1 MRFAGRLPRRSGEVG
16 MTWRHIL
23 LAASLVLASPAV
35 AADQASI
42 RDFAG
47 DWRGVEVTK
56 NDQALAATPQDLDL
70 RLSPES
76 DGFRLSWIRFSRAPD
91 GGLEREK
98 AEASFAPTDRP
109 GVFAFRPGPTSLLD
123 RLFGDPAT
131 ANPID
136 GKTLLWAR
144 LDGATL
150 TVYSLSID
158 DHGRFDLNRYA
169 RTLADHQMSLQ
180 YTRRSENDVIL
191 TLEGRLEKAGG

>member
-1 MRFAGRLPRRSGEVG
+1 

-23 LAASLVLASPAV
+23 LAASLGLVSPAV
-35 AADQASI
+35 AGGELSI

-47 DWRGVEVTK
+47 DWRGVEVT
-56 NDQALAATPQDLDL
+56 NSDQAIAATPKDLDL
-70 RLSPES
+70 QLSPEG
-76 DGFRLSWIRFSRAPD
+76 DGFRLNWIRLARAAG
-91 GGLEREK
+91 GGLERQK

-109 GVFAFRPGPTSLLD
+109 GVFAFRPGPTSLLG

-131 ANPID
+131 ANPLE

-150 TVYSLSID
+150 TVYSLAID
-158 DHGRFDLNRYA
+158 ERGGFDLNRAA
-169 RTLADHQMSLQ
+169 RTLADGKMTLQ

-191 TLEGRLEKAGG
+191 TVEGRLEKAGG